1 VRVEVAGLAG
11 VNRAAYDPARDL
23 FTVDYDSDR
32 VSLEA
37 VFAAVFLAG
46 KKMGQ
51 DYLPRLVT
59 ATPTSK

>member
-1 VRVEVAGLAG
+1 M
-11 VNRAAYDPARDL
+11 
-23 FTVDYDSDR
+23 DYDSDR